1 MTLVDVAIENKEG
14 NYYQFLYVSEQVLR
28 QAVERSVGSNE
39 ALSMVSSDNSAA
51 IVVPWQSVKRVLFID
66 VQREAREGTEWTVL
80 WDGENPKASKA
91 KRKVRKQKKVEHG

>member
-1 MTLVDVAIENKEG
+1 MNLVDVAIENKEG
-14 NYYQFLYVSEQVLR
+14 NYYQFLYVDEKVLR
-28 QAVERSVGSNE
+28 HAVERSVVADV

-80 WDGENPKASKA
+80 WDGENPKAGKSK
-91 KRKVRKQKKVEHG
+91 KKVRKQKKVDHG